1 MTLRERP
8 RPHHGKSRLAP
19 IGAGILLLA
28 ASLLGGGCAQF
39 HLSDGSG
46 GIYEKGRYL
55 FKAPL
60 GIFSSKPKP
69 EPSPPAAVLRFPG
82 TALYVDKA
90 AHRLLLVVDGKVK
103 RRYEVSFGRGP
114 EGHKLHEGDR
124 RTPEGVYHVT
134 VKKDRG
140 QTRFH
145 RALLISYPNA
155 RDVRLYREAKQEG
168 RIPRGRGIGG
178 LIELHG
184 GGTGVDWTDGCI
196 ALENGDMDD
205 LFRRVRVGTPVVI
218 VADAAESEPLSLP
231 VQLLS
236 P

>member
-1 MTLRERP
+1 MDLLEGA
-8 RPHHGKSRLAP
+8 RPHHGRSRLAP

-28 ASLLGGGCAQF
+28 ASLLSGGCAQF
-39 HLSDGSG
+39 HLADGSG
-46 GIYEKGRYL
+46 GIYAKGTYL

-60 GIFSSKPKP
+60 RIFSSKPKA
-69 EPSPPAAVLRFPG
+69 EPAPPIRFPG
-82 TALYVDKA
+82 TALFVDKA
-90 AHRLLLVVDGKVK
+90 AHRLSLVVDGKVK
-103 RRYEVSFGRGP
+103 RHYEVSFGRP
-114 EGHKLHEGDR
+114 EGHKRHEGDR
-124 RTPEGVYHVT
+124 RTPEGVYRVT
-134 VKKDRG
+134 LKKDRG

-155 RDVRLYREAKQEG
+155 RDLKLYRKARREG

-178 LIELHG
+178 LIEVHG

-196 ALENGDMDD
+196 ALENDDMDD
-205 LFRRVRVGTPVVI
+205 LFKRVRVGTPVVI
-218 VADAAESEPLSLP
+218 VADAAESEPPSLP

>member
-1 MTLRERP
+1 MTLLERA
-8 RPHHGKSRLAP
+8 RPHHGKSRLTP

-28 ASLLGGGCAQF
+28 ALLPGGGCVQF

-46 GIYEKGRYL
+46 GVYEKGKYF
-55 FKAPL
+55 FKTPL
-60 GIFSSKPKP
+60 RVFSSNPRS

-82 TALYVDKA
+82 TALFVDKTS
-90 AHRLLLVVDGKVK
+90 HRLLLVVDGKV
-103 RRYEVSFGRGP
+103 RRHYEVSFGRGP
-114 EGHKLHEGDR
+114 EGRKLHEGDR
-124 RTPEGVYHVT
+124 RTPEGVYRVT
-134 VKKDRG
+134 LKKDRG

-145 RALLISYPNA
+145 RALLINYPNA
-155 RDVRLYREAKQEG
+155 RDVRLYRKAKREG
-168 RIPRGRGIGG
+168 RVPKGRGIGG

-196 ALENGDMDD
+196 ALENEDMDD

-218 VADAAESEPLSLP
+218 VADTSESEPLSPP